1 MEPAIAVRQVNH
13 FFGTGDVRKQIL
25 YDVTTEILPGEIVI
39 TTGPSGSG
47 KTTLLTLI
55 GALRSVQDGSL
66 KTLDRELK
74 GASPATLNEV
84 RRQIGFIFQAHNLLD
99 SLTACQNVQM
109 RLELEAGL
117 SPSDAR
123 ARAVA
128 MLEAVGLGNR
138 VDHLPHQL
146 SGGQKQR
153 VAVARALVNQPRIV
167 LADEPTAALDKQSGR
182 EVVDILH
189 RLAKQQGC
197 AILLVTHDNRILD
210 IADRLITLE
219 DGRLSSFVS
228 GVTLQ
233 AGNMMTALTSLYR
246 KGELT
251 RHVAELPGP
260 EFASLLERITSEFDQ
275 LVRTLQLANQ
285 DAVEGLVTEVLEA
298 VTVRIRERLGAE
310 RASIFLV
317 DPQSGALR
325 SLVAHGTGDRP
336 LVIELAAGRGIGGH
350 VARTGEPVSV
360 ADAYA
365 DPRFDPQVD
374 RTTGFRTRS
383 LLAVPLRDRQDRVF
397 GVAQMLNKRSGQ
409 AFTPDDERALVELT
423 GPLAVIL
430 ETCRALDARVPSPA
444 GRAGAA

>member
-1 MEPAIAVRQVNH
+1 MTPAIAVRGVNH
-13 FFGTGDVRKQIL
+13 YFGSGDVRKQIL
-25 YDVTTEILPGEIVI
+25 YDVSTDVFPGEIVI

-55 GALRSVQDGSL
+55 GALRSVQEGSL
-66 KTLDRELK
+66 QTLGRELR
-74 GASPATLNEV
+74 GASQDALNEV

-117 SPSDAR
+117 APRDAR

-128 MLEAVGLGNR
+128 MLEAVGLGHR

-153 VAVARALVNQPRIV
+153 VAVARALVNGPRIV

-197 AILLVTHDNRILD
+197 AILLVTHDSRILD

-233 AGNMMTALTSLYR
+233 AGNMMAALTNLYR
-246 KGELT
+246 SGDLT
-251 RHVAELPGP
+251 RHVADLDD
-260 EFASLLERITSEFDQ
+260 ASFTKMLERVTTEFDQ
-275 LVRTLQLANQ
+275 LERTLQLANEG
-285 DAVEGLVTEVLEA
+285 AVDGLVAQVLEA
-298 VTVRIRERLGAE
+298 VTVRIREHLQAE
-310 RASIFLV
+310 RASLFLV
-317 DPQSGALR
+317 DEGGGLR
-325 SLVAHGTGDRP
+325 SRIAHQPGDRP
-336 LVIELAAGRGIGGH
+336 LVIELPPSRGVAGH
-350 VARTGEPVSV
+350 VARTGETVNL

-365 DPRFDPQVD
+365 DPRFDPETDQ
-374 RTTGFRTRS
+374 RTGFRTRS
-383 LLAVPLRDRQDRVF
+383 LLCVPLRDRHGRVF
-397 GVAQMLNKRSGQ
+397 AVAQMLNKRDGA
-409 AFTPDDERALVELT
+409 AFSAADERALGDFT
-423 GPLAVIL
+423 GALATIL
-430 ETCRALDARVPSPA
+430 ETCRGLDGRRPVPAA
-444 GRAGAA
+444 GGAA

>member
-1 MEPAIAVRQVNH
+1 MEPAIAVRGVNH
-13 FFGTGDVRKQIL
+13 HFGTGDVRRQIL
-25 YDVTTEILPGEIVI
+25 YDITTDVFPGEIVI

-66 KTLDRELK
+66 QTLGRELR
-74 GASPATLNEV
+74 GAGPGTLNDV
-84 RRQIGFIFQAHNLLD
+84 RKEIGFIFQAHNLLD

-109 RLELEAGL
+109 RLELE
-117 SPSDAR
+117 SDLPPREAR

-128 MLEAVGLGNR
+128 MLEAVGLGHR
-138 VDHLPHQL
+138 VDHLPRQL

-153 VAVARALVNQPRIV
+153 VAVARALVNRPRIV

-189 RLAKQQGC
+189 RLAKEQGC

-233 AGNMMTALTSLYR
+233 AGNLMTALTGLYR
-246 KGELT
+246 RGELA
-251 RHVAELPGP
+251 RHVAALPDG
-260 EFASLLERITSEFDQ
+260 EFASILERLTGEFET
-275 LVRTLQLANQ
+275 LVRTVQLANQ
-285 DAVEGLVTEVLEA
+285 EAIEEVVAQVLDAVT
-298 VTVRIRERLGAE
+298 TRIRDMLHAE
-310 RASIFLV
+310 RASLFLV
-317 DPQSGALR
+317 DPAQGRLR
-325 SLVAHGTGDRP
+325 SLIAHHTDDRP
-336 LVIELAAGRGIGGH
+336 LVIEVPLSQGIAGH
-350 VARTGEPVSV
+350 AARTGEVVNV

-365 DPRFDPQVD
+365 DPRFDPSID
-374 RTTGFRTRS
+374 RRTGFRTRA
-383 LLAVPLRDRQDRVF
+383 LLCVPLRDREDRVF
-397 GVAQMLNKRSGQ
+397 AVAQMLNRRDAG
-409 AFTPDDERALVELT
+409 AFSHEDERLLVDFA

-430 ETCRALDARVPSPA
+430 ETCRALDART
-444 GRAGAA
+444 